1 MTRPSLHFC
10 LGTAVFDLNDSTQ
23 VIEAECV
30 MSCSKNENTPYC
42 FMGTCSSKKKKNK
55 KKTKTKKTL
64 WLKRSIYDFNNEM
77 LI

>member
-42 FMGTCSSKKKKNK
+42 FMGTCSSKK
-55 KKTKTKKTL
+55 TKKQKKQKKL
-64 WLKRSIYDFNNEM
+64 CG
-77 LI
+77 

>member
-10 LGTAVFDLNDSTQ
+10 LGTAVFDLSDSTQ

-30 MSCSKNENTPYC
+30 MSCSKNENTLYC
-42 FMGTCSSKKKKNK
+42 FVGTCSSKKKKKN
-55 KKTKTKKTL
+55 L